1 MSSRKNILL
10 FICAFFVAMIATTFK
25 VSAAPAVER
34 VGGSD
39 RYETA
44 IKVSQSYWPQ
54 SDYVVIV
61 SGENFPDA
69 LCAAP
74 LAQKYR
80 APILLTE
87 SGDLRSNVS
96 DEILRLNAKNAFIV
110 GGTAV
115 ISEKV
120 ENTLKSKGIKVI
132 RKQGKNRYETSVE
145 VAKEIGTSNGV
156 TITSGENF
164 PDALSIASIAASKQM
179 PILLTVPNRLLDIT
193 SEFINSN
200 NSNKYYVIGG
210 EASVDDSIASV
221 LNNYKRLSGS
231 DRYETNTAI
240 INEFLDTINVGTM
253 FVADGNGF
261 ADALSGSSAASKCNS
276 PIVLVH
282 NDTASQ
288 QRTIRDHIVSV
299 SVVKVLGG
307 TGVVPDSVVHRVING
322 GVVITL
328 DAGHGGYDS
337 GAVGPSGLYEKNVT
351 LAVTLK
357 LGKILQEKGMDVV
370 YTRTS
375 DKVSWPAN
383 VGDDLQARC
392 DISDAAG
399 SNYFVSI
406 HANSADASGARGI
419 ETYYYSQNLAGKQLA
434 QSIQTELINKTDL
447 IDRGVMTA
455 NFYVIKNTAAPSVLA
470 EVGFISNPTEEAL
483 LATDDFQQK
492 LAEGIASGIMN
503 TVNQ

>member
-1 MSSRKNILL
+1 MFSRKNVLL
-10 FICAFFVAMIATTFK
+10 IICTFFVAMFVTTLK

-34 VGGSD
+34 IGGND

-44 IKVSQSYWPQ
+44 IKISQSYWTK

-74 LAQKYR
+74 LAEKYR

-87 SGDLRSNVS
+87 SSDMRSNVL
-96 DEILRLNAKNAFIV
+96 DEVLRLKAKNVFIV

-115 ISEKV
+115 ISEQI
-120 ENTLKSKGIKVI
+120 ENVLKNKGLKVI
-132 RKQGKNRYETSVE
+132 RKQGKNRYETSIE
-145 VAKEIGTSNGV
+145 VAKEMGTSNGAA
-156 TITSGENF
+156 ITSGENF
-164 PDALSIASIAASKQM
+164 PDALSIASIAASKLM
-179 PILLTVPNRLLDIT
+179 PIILTVPNKLPDSTRQ
-193 SEFINSN
+193 FINEN
-200 NSNKYYVIGG
+200 NSSKYYVIGG
-210 EASVDDSIASV
+210 TGSVDDSVVSV
-221 LNNYKRLSGS
+221 LNNYKRLSGR

-261 ADALSGSSAASKCNS
+261 ADALSGSAAASKCNS

-282 NDTASQ
+282 NDNGSQ
-288 QRTIRDHIVSV
+288 QHTIKDHIVSV

-307 TGVVPDSVVHRVING
+307 TGVVPDSLVQRVISG
-322 GVVITL
+322 GIVITL

-337 GAVGPSGLYEKNVT
+337 GAIGPSGLYEKNVN

-357 LGKILQEKGMDVV
+357 LGKILEQKGIDVV
-370 YTRTS
+370 YTRT
-375 DKVSWPAN
+375 DDNVSWPADVN
-383 VGDDLQARC
+383 QDLQARC

-399 SNYFVSI
+399 SNYFVAI
-406 HANSADASGARGI
+406 HSNSADASGARGM
-419 ETYYYSQNLAGKQLA
+419 ETYYYSGNSEGKQLA
-434 QSIQTELINKTDL
+434 QSIQTELINSTGL

-455 NFYVIKNTAAPSVLA
+455 NFYVIKNTSAPSVLV
-470 EVGFISNPTEEAL
+470 EIGFISNPTEEAL
-483 LATDDFQQK
+483 LGNEEFQDK
-492 LAEGIASGIMN
+492 VAEAIAQGIMN
-503 TVNQ
+503 TVNK

>member
-1 MSSRKNILL
+1 MFSRKNVLL
-10 FICAFFVAMIATTFK
+10 VICAFFVAMFATTLK

-34 VGGSD
+34 IGGTD

-44 IKVSQSYWPQ
+44 IKISQSYWTN

-74 LAQKYR
+74 LAEKYR

-87 SGDLRSNVS
+87 SSSMRSNVL
-96 DEILRLNAKNAFIV
+96 DEVLRLNAKNAFIV
-110 GGTAV
+110 GGTGV
-115 ISEKV
+115 ISEQI
-120 ENTLKSKGIKVI
+120 ENDLKSKGLKVT
-132 RKQGKNRYETSVE
+132 RKQGNNRYETSIE
-145 VAKEIGTSNGV
+145 VAKEIGTSNGAV
-156 TITSGENF
+156 IASGENF

-179 PILLTVPNRLLDIT
+179 PIILTLPDKLPSIT
-193 SEFINSN
+193 KQFIQN
-200 NSNKYYVIGG
+200 NNDTKYYVIGG
-210 EASVDDSIASV
+210 NGAVDDSVASV
-221 LNNYKRLSGS
+221 LNNYKRLSGG
-231 DRYETNTAI
+231 DRYETNTAV

-261 ADALSGSSAASKCNS
+261 ADALSGSAAASKCNS

-282 NDTASQ
+282 NDNGSQ
-288 QRTIRDHIVSV
+288 QRTIKDHIVSV

-307 TGVVPDSVVHRVING
+307 TGVVSDAVVQRVING
-322 GVVITL
+322 GILITL

-337 GAVGPSGLYEKNVT
+337 GAVGPSGLYEKNVN
-351 LAVTLK
+351 LAVALK
-357 LGKILQEKGMDVV
+357 LGKILEEKGIDVV

-375 DKVSWPAN
+375 DNVSWPAD
-383 VGDDLQARC
+383 VGEDLQARC

-406 HANSADASGARGI
+406 HSNSSDSPSARGI
-419 ETYYYSQNLAGKQLA
+419 ETYYYSGNEEGKELA
-434 QSIQTELINKTDL
+434 QSIQTELINETGL
-447 IDRGVMTA
+447 IDRGVLTA
-455 NFYVIKNTAAPSVLA
+455 NFYVIKNTAAPSVLV

-483 LATDDFQQK
+483 LGDGAFQDK
-492 LAEGIASGIMN
+492 LAEAIAQGIMN
-503 TVNQ
+503 TINK

>member
-1 MSSRKNILL
+1 MFSRKNVLL
-10 FICAFFVAMIATTFK
+10 IICAFFVAMFATTLK

-34 VGGSD
+34 IGGSD

-44 IKVSQSYWPQ
+44 IKISQSYWTE

-87 SGDLRSNVS
+87 SSNMRSNVLS
-96 DEILRLNAKNAFIV
+96 EVVRLNAKNAFIV

-115 ISEKV
+115 ISEQI
-120 ENTLKSKGIKVI
+120 ENELKNKGLKVI
-132 RKQGKNRYETSVE
+132 RKQGKNRYETSIE
-145 VAKEIGTSNGV
+145 VAKEIGTSNGAV
-156 TITSGENF
+156 IASGENF

-179 PILLTVPNRLLDIT
+179 PIILTVPNKLLDVT
-193 SEFINSN
+193 KQFIDDN
-200 NSNKYYVIGG
+200 NSSKYYVIGG
-210 EASVDDSIASV
+210 NGAVEDSVVSV
-221 LNNYKRLSGS
+221 LNDYKRLSGR

-240 INEFLDTINVGTM
+240 INEFLDTINIGTV

-261 ADALSGSSAASKCNS
+261 ADALSGSAAASKCNS

-282 NDTASQ
+282 NDNGSQ
-288 QRTIRDHIVSV
+288 QRIIKDHIVSV

-307 TGVVPDSVVHRVING
+307 TGVVPDYVVQRVIYG
-322 GVVITL
+322 GTVITL

-337 GAVGPSGLYEKNVT
+337 GAVGPSGLYEKNVN
-351 LAVTLK
+351 LDVTLK
-357 LGKILQEKGMDVV
+357 LGKILEQKGIDVV

-375 DKVSWPAN
+375 DEVSWPAN
-383 VGDDLQARC
+383 VGEDLQARC

-406 HANSADASGARGI
+406 HANSSVSSGARGI
-419 ETYYYSQNLAGKQLA
+419 ETYYYSANSEGKQLA
-434 QSIQTELINKTDL
+434 QSIQTELINETGL
-447 IDRGVMTA
+447 IDRGVLTA
-455 NFYVIKNTAAPSVLA
+455 NFYVIKNTAAPSVLV

-483 LATDDFQQK
+483 LGNGEFQDK
-492 LAEGIASGIMN
+492 LAEAIAQGIMN
-503 TVNQ
+503 TVNK